1 MAMVNAAR
9 ISVVAIL
16 ALLGTWTVSPGAA
29 RANPAVTEY
38 QVKAVFLLNFAR
50 FVTWP
55 ESAFATP
62 GAPLTVCVLG
72 QDPFGSVLDEVL
84 ANERIGDRPLAARRL
99 ASDGG
104 TDGCQLLFVGA
115 GDVRRHGTLLQ
126 ALTAQPVLTVGD
138 EEAFAREGGMVGLH
152 LEDGTVRITVN
163 PDAVRDAGLTMS
175 SQLLRMARIVG
186 AAS

>member
-1 MAMVNAAR
+1 MVSAR
-9 ISVVAIL
+9 RSAITVL
-16 ALLGTWTVSPGAA
+16 VLLGTWMAASP
-29 RANPAVTEY
+29 RACASPTVTEY

-62 GAPLTVCVLG
+62 DAPLTVCVLG
-72 QDPFGSVLDEVL
+72 PDPFGSVLDQVL
-84 ANERIGDRPLAARRL
+84 ANERIGSRPLAARRI
-99 ASDGG
+99 AADGG

-115 GDVRRHGTLLQ
+115 DDARRHRDLLQ
-126 ALTAQPVLTVGD
+126 TLAARPVLTVGD
-138 EEAFAREGGMVGLH
+138 QEAFAREGGMVGLH

-163 PDAVRDAGLTMS
+163 PNVLRDAGLTMS

-186 AAS
+186 GTT